1 MFLALREIRHQP
13 ARFLL
18 ITIVVVLVSYLAFFL
33 TGLAY
38 GLASAYSEAIRNWSA
53 SGVVT
58 TSTAN
63 QNLMASRLSARQL
76 EVASEQA
83 PAAAPLLLQ
92 AVVYVPSAGQ
102 EERANAYLFAVDEA
116 GPAAPAV
123 TEGRYP
129 RAGGEILLDAT
140 LAREGFAL
148 GSQVQLADSDT
159 TWQVV
164 GFTDAQRFQTAP
176 VMYVSIDQYRD
187 RFGYLLA
194 GRDGEVAAHA
204 VVLGPNATPDAA
216 ALEEAGLEYLSSDA
230 LISALPGYNAQ
241 VLTFSLMIGSLIG
254 IATLVLAIFI
264 YVLTLQ
270 KRSLFGIMKA
280 QGIRT
285 SYIVVSGA
293 VQTFFLTMVGVGIG
307 LALAFGTSVA
317 LAGKVPF
324 AVSPVLFAGVI
335 GAFLLG
341 TVIGGLVPIRT
352 ISRIDPIEAI
362 G

>member
-38 GLASAYSEAIRNWSA
+38 GLASAYSEVIRNWSA
-53 SGVVT
+53 SGVVVT
-58 TSTAN
+58 ATAN
-63 QNLMASRLSARQL
+63 QNLMASRLSEQQL
-76 EVASEQA
+76 ELATQQADAAS
-83 PAAAPLLLQ
+83 PLLLQ
-92 AVVYVPSAGQ
+92 GVVYVPADG
-102 EERANAYLFAVDEA
+102 EADRANAYLFAVDED

-129 RAGGEILLDAT
+129 RSGNEILLDAT
-140 LAREGFAL
+140 LAREGFSL
-148 GSQVQLADSDT
+148 DSQVQLADSDT
-159 TWQVV
+159 TWRVV
-164 GFTDAQRFQTAP
+164 GFTEAQRFQTAP
-176 VMYVSIDQYRD
+176 AMFVSTAQYEEQFD
-187 RFGYLLA
+187 YLLT
-194 GRDGEVAAHA
+194 GRDGQVAAHA
-204 VVLGPNATPDAA
+204 VVLGPDAAPDAA
-216 ALEEAGLEYLSSDA
+216 LEDAGLEYLPSDD

-241 VLTFSLMIGSLIG
+241 VLTFTLMIGSLIG

-293 VQTFFLTMVGVGIG
+293 VQTFCLTMVGVGLG

-324 AVSPVLFAGVI
+324 AVSPVLFGAVI

-341 TVIGGLVPIRT
+341 TVIGGLVPMRT
-352 ISRIDPIEAI
+352 IARIDPIEAI